1 MFRLF
6 FLTSTVFSAATA
18 WIVSS
23 KVSSFGGSV
32 LLTAREQPLYHGHGT
47 GVCSTLEMKGS
58 GGVPPHMRGQMK
70 KQKEM
75 AAYQK
80 QMVESQQQGND
91 GFPIFNLFVR
101 TSKANMWYPCGSFK
115 GDERSAALAKSYADD
130 GMLSGVSKK
139 QLDGGI
145 AGSLYSDKDKLV
157 ESITRT
163 YPQLRKAR
171 DNLKFGYKLVYDGL
185 SDAQTKQIN
194 EIEPKEQKGMMDNLK
209 NIFSK

>member
-6 FLTSTVFSAATA
+6 FLSSTVFSVATA

-47 GVCSTLEMKGS
+47 GVCSTLEMKGK
-58 GGVPPHMRGQMK
+58 GGVPPHMRGQMQ

-80 QMVESQQQGND
+80 QMVESQKQGAD

-101 TSKANMWYPCGSFK
+101 TSKAN
-115 GDERSAALAKSYADD
+115 
-130 GMLSGVSKK
+130 VSKNNRNCK
-139 QLDGGI
+139 QFQL
-145 AGSLYSDKDKLV
+145 LYLV
-157 ESITRT
+157 LTVAS
-163 YPQLRKAR
+163 
-171 DNLKFGYKLVYDGL
+171 KFGTWYYFRFSLHL
-185 SDAQTKQIN
+185 SYLLWTV
-194 EIEPKEQKGMMDNLK
+194 
-209 NIFSK
+209 